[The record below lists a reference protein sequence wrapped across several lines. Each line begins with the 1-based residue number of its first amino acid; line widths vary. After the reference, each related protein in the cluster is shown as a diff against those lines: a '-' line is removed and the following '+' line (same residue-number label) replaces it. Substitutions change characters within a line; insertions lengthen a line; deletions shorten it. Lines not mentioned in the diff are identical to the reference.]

1 MRARP
6 RYIAVEGPI
15 GVGKSSLA
23 HILGETLSARVI
35 LEEPGENPFL
45 GAFYKDRRRHAMSTQ
60 LFFLLQRYTQQGELA
75 QGDLFSRNIVTDYIF
90 AKDRLFA
97 LLNLSPDEMALYDRI
112 YQMLKVRT
120 TPPDLVVYLQART
133 EVLVERI
140 RGRAR
145 AEEKP
150 IRAEYVQ
157 EVAAAYADYF
167 FSYKEGPLLIV
178 NASDIDF
185 VGNLEHRRE
194 LLDVIDKAPAGTT
207 PLEPRVEREPPV
219 RGAGTLDA

>member
-1 MRARP
+1 VRSTRP

-23 HILGETLSARVI
+23 QILGEKLSARVI
-35 LEEPGENPFL
+35 LEQAHEYPFL
-45 GAFYKDRRRHAMSTQ
+45 GDFYKDRRRHAMSTQ
-60 LFFLLQRYTQQGELA
+60 LFFLLQRYQQQGELA
-75 QGDLFSRNIVTDYIF
+75 QGDLFSRNIVTDYVF

-97 LLNLSPDEMALYDRI
+97 LLNLSADEMALYDRI
-112 YQMLKVRT
+112 YQMLKPRT
-120 TPPDLVVYLQART
+120 VPPDLIVYLQARND
-133 EVLVERI
+133 VLLDRI
-140 RGRAR
+140 RMRAR

-150 IRAEYVQ
+150 IRADYVQ
-157 EVAAAYADYF
+157 EVAASYAEYF

-194 LLDVIDKAPAGTT
+194 LLEVIDKAPPGTSHWS
-207 PLEPRVEREPPV
+207 
-219 RGAGTLDA
+219 RG

>member
-1 MRARP
+1 VRSVRP

-35 LEEPGENPFL
+35 LDERPQENPFL

-60 LFFLLQRYTQQGELA
+60 LFFLLQRYAQQGELA

-97 LLNLSPDEMALYDRI
+97 LLNLSADEMALYDRI
-112 YQMLKVRT
+112 YQMLRLRT
-120 TPPDLVVYLQART
+120 VTPDLVVYLQART
-133 EVLVERI
+133 DVLMDRI
-140 RGRAR
+140 HGRGR

-157 EVAAAYADYF
+157 ELAASYADYF

-178 NASDIDF
+178 NANDIDF
-185 VGNLEHRRE
+185 VGNPEHRRE
-194 LLDVIDKAPAGTT
+194 LLEVIEKAPAGTSHWS
-207 PLEPRVEREPPV
+207 
-219 RGAGTLDA
+219 RG

>member
-1 MRARP
+1 MRSTRP

-23 HILGETLSARVI
+23 QILGEKLSARVI
-35 LEEPGENPFL
+35 LEQAHENPFL
-45 GAFYKDRRRHAMSTQ
+45 GDFYKDRRRHAMSTQ
-60 LFFLLQRYTQQGELA
+60 LFFLLQRYQQQGELA
-75 QGDLFSRNIVTDYIF
+75 QGDLFSRNIVTDYVF

-97 LLNLSPDEMALYDRI
+97 LLNLSADEMALYDRI
-112 YQMLKVRT
+112 YQMLKPRT
-120 TPPDLVVYLQART
+120 VPPDLIVYLQARND
-133 EVLVERI
+133 VLLDRI
-140 RGRAR
+140 RMRAR

-150 IRAEYVQ
+150 IRADYVQ
-157 EVAAAYADYF
+157 EVAASYAEYF

-194 LLDVIDKAPAGTT
+194 LLEVIDKAPAGTSHWS
-207 PLEPRVEREPPV
+207 
-219 RGAGTLDA
+219 RG

>member
-75 QGDLFSRNIVTDYIF
+75 QGDLFSRNIVTDYVF

-194 LLDVIDKAPAGTT
+194 LLEVIDKAPAGTT
-207 PLEPRVEREPPV
+207 HWS
-219 RGAGTLDA
+219 RG

>member
-1 MRARP
+1 VRARP

-23 HILGETLSARVI
+23 HILGETLSARLV
-35 LEEPGENPFL
+35 LEEPEENPFL

-75 QGDLFSRNIVTDYIF
+75 QGDLFSRNIVTDYVF

-120 TPPDLVVYLQART
+120 PPPDLVVYLQART

-150 IRAEYVQ
+150 IRPEYVQ

-167 FSYKEGPLLIV
+167 FSYNEGPLLIV

-185 VGNLEHRRE
+185 VGNPEHRRE
-194 LLDVIDKAPAGTT
+194 LLEVIDKAPAGTT
-207 PLEPRVEREPPV
+207 HWS
-219 RGAGTLDA
+219 RG